1 MKVISMYLPQF
12 HRTKENDEWWGE
24 GFTDWTT
31 VMHAKKLVENHYQP
45 RVPLNDNYYNLLEK
59 EIMVW
64 QADLMRKYGIDA
76 QCFYHYW
83 FKDGRQVLEQ
93 PAENL
98 LRWKDIDMPYC
109 FCWANE
115 TWARTWSKLSNKN
128 PWASVFEKKGDM
140 SDSGILL
147 EQKYGDKEQWK
158 QHFEYLKDF
167 FGDSRYIKVDNK
179 PVFLIYQPTLIPC
192 LSEMLDQWNQWVLKY
207 GFSGIYTIGANS
219 NYETDKKLDAILY
232 HEPQHII
239 SLFNYRRP
247 DRKNIQVL
255 DYNEIWK
262 EILEFSSSDDKAI
275 YGGFV
280 GYDDTPRRG
289 REGVIVENADPK
301 KFQIY
306 LTELMAKNMAAHK
319 EFIFINA
326 WNEWGE
332 GMYLEPDHKYAY
344 DYLEAVKYAKRNY
357 AKYIDKYKG
366 KNKRKRSGLEK
377 ELEFWSSKSARYEGY
392 WRILDAWLYLKEE
405 QMSLEEYF
413 IERNVHTIAVYGMG
427 ILGRHLRK
435 ELESSSIC
443 IKYII
448 DRKADALLSDAK
460 VYAPDDDF
468 PEADMIVVT
477 ATYAY
482 MEIRKQL
489 EKRGYKNVVSLDEI
503 IDKLSDKIH

>member
-1 MKVISMYLPQF
+1 MYLPQF

-192 LSEMLDQWNQWVLKY
+192 LSEMLDQWNQWALKY

-344 DYLEAVKYAKRNY
+344 DYLEAVKYAKRSY

-405 QMSLEEYF
+405 QMSLEEMF
-413 IERNVHTIAVYGMG
+413 IQLQFMVWEYW
-427 ILGRHLRK
+427 
-435 ELESSSIC
+435 
-443 IKYII
+443 
-448 DRKADALLSDAK
+448 AD
-460 VYAPDDDF
+460 
-468 PEADMIVVT
+468 I
-477 ATYAY
+477 
-482 MEIRKQL
+482 
-489 EKRGYKNVVSLDEI
+489 
-503 IDKLSDKIH
+503 